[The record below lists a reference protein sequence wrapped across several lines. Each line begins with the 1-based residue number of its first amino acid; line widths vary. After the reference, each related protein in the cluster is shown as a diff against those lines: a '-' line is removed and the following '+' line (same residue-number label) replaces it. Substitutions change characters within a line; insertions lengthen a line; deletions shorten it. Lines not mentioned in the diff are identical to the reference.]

1 MRAMSGDASGLEA
14 SISAL
19 QPLMSTDVWGSI
31 AGFCAADVV
40 GASCTGAPPH
50 PTVMAAS
57 TVYSPHLILM
67 AEL

>member
-1 MRAMSGDASGLEA
+1 MSGDASGLAA

-19 QPLMSTDVWGSI
+19 QPSTSTDVWGSI

-40 GASCTGAPPH
+40 GVFSAGAPPH
-50 PTVMAAS
+50 PAIAAAA
-57 TVYSPHLILM
+57 TTMHSPRLILM